1 MLRIFLNNFQ
11 PPPPPPPQEDITQLG
26 ANSETIGQNLQE
38 VALNEGGKCDAAGG
52 DSKRQLSLVVEAA
65 GS

>member
-1 MLRIFLNNFQ
+1 MLHIFLNNLQ
-11 PPPPPPPQEDITQLG
+11 SPPPPPPQEYITQLG
-26 ANSETIGQNLQE
+26 ANSEAIGQIFQE
-38 VALNEGGKCDAAGG
+38 VALNEGGKYDAAGG